1 MELARDRCQSSAP
14 SLCCG
19 ASTPSI
25 AHVTFGHRLRESP
38 RQVKSRSN
46 QFGKLRLRSPGGV
59 VPVFLA
65 LVCLLAGALH
75 QLRDLQV
82 NAAMFRPAALELLTK
97 NTGPSGKIDISRA
110 NVIAEHDKDDSFSVT
125 TPAQV
130 IVAGAIIPSSTSFR
144 QPRTPDSDLIAEIET
159 PPPRYLT

>member
-1 MELARDRCQSSAP
+1 
-14 SLCCG
+14 
-19 ASTPSI
+19 
-25 AHVTFGHRLRESP
+25 
-38 RQVKSRSN
+38 VKSRSN
-46 QFGKLRLRSPGGV
+46 QFGKLRLRRPGGV

-82 NAAMFRPAALELLTK
+82 NAAMFRPAALESLTK

-125 TPAQV
+125 TPEQM
-130 IVAGAIIPSSTSFR
+130 IVLALVKPSSVLLR
-144 QPRTPDSDLIAEIET
+144 QPRTPHSDSIAEIET

>member
-1 MELARDRCQSSAP
+1 M
-14 SLCCG
+14 
-19 ASTPSI
+19 
-25 AHVTFGHRLRESP
+25 
-38 RQVKSRSN
+38 KSRSS
-46 QFGKLRLRSPGGV
+46 QFGNLRLRTRRGV
-59 VPVFLA
+59 TGIFLA
-65 LVCLLAGALH
+65 FVCLLAGAFH

-82 NAAMFRPAALELLTK
+82 TAAMFGPAASESLTK
-97 NTGPSGKIDISRA
+97 NNDTSGKIDISRA

-130 IVAGAIIPSSTSFR
+130 IAAGVIIPSSTSFR

>member
-1 MELARDRCQSSAP
+1 
-14 SLCCG
+14 
-19 ASTPSI
+19 
-25 AHVTFGHRLRESP
+25 
-38 RQVKSRSN
+38 VKSRSSQLGN
-46 QFGKLRLRSPGGV
+46 LRLRTRRGV
-59 VPVFLA
+59 TGIFLA
-65 LVCLLAGALH
+65 LVCLLAGAFH

-82 NAAMFRPAALELLTK
+82 TAAMFGPAALESLTK
-97 NTGPSGKIDISRA
+97 NNDTSGKIDISRA

-130 IVAGAIIPSSTSFR
+130 IVAGVIIPSSTSFR

>member
-1 MELARDRCQSSAP
+1 MELARDSCQSSAP

-19 ASTPSI
+19 APTPSI

-46 QFGKLRLRSPGGV
+46 QFGKLRLRRPGGV

-82 NAAMFRPAALELLTK
+82 NAAMFRPAASESLTK
-97 NTGPSGKIDISRA
+97 STSTSGKIDTSRP
-110 NVIAEHDKDDSFSVT
+110 NVVADHDKLDSSVT
-125 TPAQV
+125 TPEQM
-130 IVAGAIIPSSTSFR
+130 IVLAIVQPSSVLLR
-144 QPRTPDSDLIAEIET
+144 QPRTSYSDSVAEIET

>member
-1 MELARDRCQSSAP
+1 M
-14 SLCCG
+14 
-19 ASTPSI
+19 
-25 AHVTFGHRLRESP
+25 
-38 RQVKSRSN
+38 
-46 QFGKLRLRSPGGV
+46 
-59 VPVFLA
+59 PVFLA

-82 NAAMFRPAALELLTK
+82 NAAMFRPAALESLTK

-125 TPAQV
+125 TPEQMLVSALV
-130 IVAGAIIPSSTSFR
+130 TPSSALLR
-144 QPRTPDSDLIAEIET
+144 QPRTPHSDSVAEIET

>member
-1 MELARDRCQSSAP
+1 VA
-14 SLCCG
+14 
-19 ASTPSI
+19 
-25 AHVTFGHRLRESP
+25 
-38 RQVKSRSN
+38 
-46 QFGKLRLRSPGGV
+46 
-59 VPVFLA
+59 VFLA

-82 NAAMFRPAALELLTK
+82 NAAMFGPAALESLTK
-97 NTGPSGKIDISRA
+97 NKDTSGKIDISKA

-130 IVAGAIIPSSTSFR
+130 IVAGVIIPSSTSFR
-144 QPRTPDSDLIAEIET
+144 LPRTSHSDSVAEIET

>member
-1 MELARDRCQSSAP
+1 
-14 SLCCG
+14 
-19 ASTPSI
+19 
-25 AHVTFGHRLRESP
+25 
-38 RQVKSRSN
+38 VKSRSN
-46 QFGKLRLRSPGGV
+46 QFGKLRLRRSGGV

-82 NAAMFRPAALELLTK
+82 NAAMFRPAALESLTK

-110 NVIAEHDKDDSFSVT
+110 NVIAEHDKDDSFFVT
-125 TPAQV
+125 TPEQM
-130 IVAGAIIPSSTSFR
+130 IVSALVTLSSALLR
-144 QPRTPDSDLIAEIET
+144 QPRTPHSDSVAQIET

>member
-1 MELARDRCQSSAP
+1 
-14 SLCCG
+14 
-19 ASTPSI
+19 
-25 AHVTFGHRLRESP
+25 
-38 RQVKSRSN
+38 VKSRSN
-46 QFGKLRLRSPGGV
+46 QFGKLRLRRPCGFA
-59 VPVFLA
+59 PVFLA

-82 NAAMFRPAALELLTK
+82 NAAMFRPVALESLTK
-97 NTGPSGKIDISRA
+97 NNDTSGKIDISRA

-130 IVAGAIIPSSTSFR
+130 IAAGVIIPSSTSFR